1 MKTIIL
7 VLGLL
12 LQAKNEISLIYDNMH
27 RKSYELAWY
36 TYQAAKAENL
46 DSLLLTHLINSES
59 SYNVDIKHRIP
70 EVKGLSGVHT
80 KYWDFNVSTP
90 HQQIRAGA
98 KILRHYL
105 DKNDQNMTKALH
117 NYKGKSKRGL
127 RQAKQV
133 EANYLKT
140 KENQ

>member
-1 MKTIIL
+1 MTKLIL

-12 LQAKNEISLIYDNMH
+12 LQAKNEISQIYATMH
-27 RKSYELAWY
+27 IKSYELAWY

-59 SYNVDIKHRIP
+59 SYNVDIKHRLP

-117 NYKGKSKRGL
+117 YYKGKSKRGL

-140 KENQ
+140 KDKK